1 MVDTANFETY
11 LFLSPNNFVISVIKK
26 NNDKIYE
33 KKLFLDSKYQDL
45 DLDKLDQF
53 LNDNIFKIEKILN
66 SFVKNINLIIDS
78 QKFFSVKISIKKK
91 NYGELITSKSLSY
104 ILNDARDYC
113 SNTLEN
119 KKIIHVL
126 IDDYFIDDKRYSDL
140 PVNLRCNNYSL
151 NVNFICL
158 PLNYLKSLEDCLK
171 RYQISLNRLISMRYI
186 QNYFSN
192 EKISLVEMAKKI
204 IDGHN
209 LNEVV
214 LITKKT
220 ENKTFFEKFFHFFS

>member
-1 MVDTANFETY
+1 MVDYSNFETY
-11 LFLSPNNFVISVIKK
+11 LFLSSNKFVISVSKGD
-26 NNDKIYE
+26 NEKIYE
-33 KKLFLDSKYQDL
+33 KKFMIDSNTQDL
-45 DLDKLDQF
+45 DFGKLDQF

-119 KKIIHVL
+119 KRIIHVL
-126 IDDYFIDDKRYSDL
+126 IDDYFIDEKRYSDL

>member
-66 SFVKNINLIIDS
+66 SFVKNINLIIDTH
-78 QKFFSVKISIKKK
+78 KFFSVKISIKKN
-91 NYGELITSKSLSY
+91 NYGELITSKNLNY
-104 ILNDARDYC
+104 ILNEARDYC

-119 KKIIHVL
+119 KRIIHVL
-126 IDDYFIDDKRYSDL
+126 IDDYFIDDKKYLDL
-140 PVNLRCNNYSL
+140 PVNLRCNHFSL
-151 NVNFICL
+151 NINFICL
-158 PLNYLKSLEDCLK
+158 PLNYLKNLEDCFK
-171 RYQISLNRLISMRYI
+171 RYQISPNRLISMQYI
-186 QNYFSN
+186 KTYFSD
-192 EKISLVEMAKKI
+192 EKISLDEMAKKI
-204 IDGHN
+204 INGHN
-209 LNEVV
+209 LNEVE
-214 LITKKT
+214 LTTKKT
-220 ENKTFFEKFFHFFS
+220 ENKGFFEKFFHFFN

>member
-66 SFVKNINLIIDS
+66 SFVKNINLIIDTH
-78 QKFFSVKISIKKK
+78 KFFSVKISIKKN
-91 NYGELITSKSLSY
+91 NYGELITSKNLNY
-104 ILNDARDYC
+104 ILNEARDYC

-119 KKIIHVL
+119 KRIIHVL
-126 IDDYFIDDKRYSDL
+126 IDDYFIDDKKYLDL
-140 PVNLRCNNYSL
+140 PVNLRCNHFSL
-151 NVNFICL
+151 NINFICL
-158 PLNYLKSLEDCLK
+158 PLNYLKNIEDCFK
-171 RYQISLNRLISMRYI
+171 RYQISLNRLISMQYI
-186 QNYFSN
+186 KTYFSD
-192 EKISLVEMAKKI
+192 EKINLDEMAKKI

-209 LNEVV
+209 LNEVE
-214 LITKKT
+214 LTTKKT
-220 ENKTFFEKFFHFFS
+220 ENRGFFEKFFHFFN

>member
-66 SFVKNINLIIDS
+66 SFVKNINLIIDTH
-78 QKFFSVKISIKKK
+78 KFFSVKISIKKN
-91 NYGELITSKSLSY
+91 NYGELITSKNLNY
-104 ILNDARDYC
+104 ILNEARDYC

-119 KKIIHVL
+119 KRIIHVL
-126 IDDYFIDDKRYSDL
+126 IDDYFIDDKKYLDL
-140 PVNLRCNNYSL
+140 PVNLRCNHFSL
-151 NVNFICL
+151 NINFICL
-158 PLNYLKSLEDCLK
+158 PLNYLKNLEDCFK
-171 RYQISLNRLISMRYI
+171 RYQISPNRLISMQYI
-186 QNYFSN
+186 KTYFSD
-192 EKISLVEMAKKI
+192 EKINLDEMAI
-204 IDGHN
+204 
-209 LNEVV
+209 
-214 LITKKT
+214 
-220 ENKTFFEKFFHFFS
+220 

>member
-66 SFVKNINLIIDS
+66 SFVKNINLIIDTH
-78 QKFFSVKISIKKK
+78 KFFSVKISIKKN
-91 NYGELITSKSLSY
+91 NYGELITSKNLNY
-104 ILNDARDYC
+104 ILNEARDYC

-119 KKIIHVL
+119 KRIIHVL
-126 IDDYFIDDKRYSDL
+126 IDDYFIDDKKYLDL
-140 PVNLRCNNYSL
+140 PVNLRCNHFSL
-151 NVNFICL
+151 NINFICL
-158 PLNYLKSLEDCLK
+158 PLNYLKNLEDCFK
-171 RYQISLNRLISMRYI
+171 RYQISPNRLISMQYI
-186 QNYFSN
+186 KTYFSD
-192 EKISLVEMAKKI
+192 EKINLDEMAIKI
-204 IDGHN
+204 INGHN
-209 LNEVV
+209 LNEVE
-214 LITKKT
+214 LTTKKT
-220 ENKTFFEKFFHFFS
+220 ENKGFFEKFFHFFN